1 MSKSREN
8 GRHALSTNR
17 LRKAALVLL
26 LGFVAALVA
35 WTIPALAEDGGLPK
49 ATQRHVNPLA
59 GTAPAAPGAT
69 ISESDYKNPPNPVCS
84 TPKTLAANVNTDC
97 EGNAPHNETSIAVNP
112 NDANN
117 IIGSANDY
125 QLFVSQ
131 GGHVNW
137 AVYSRVHVTFDGGKS
152 WTTYPIGFHG
162 YTTTGDP
169 AVAFDADGR
178 AYVST
183 MGWGWSQGLSNTP
196 GTNADILVSH
206 SSNGGK
212 TWSTPSRIAKGV
224 GSSASVGVFN
234 DKEYI
239 AAWGH
244 GNAIVTWSG
253 YNQGQGGAYI
263 NFPIYTSVT
272 HDGGKSWSTPREIS
286 GSASFCNG
294 PTGGHA
300 CDQDEFSVPVVGKD
314 GKIYVAFTNLRDFDE
329 ASPGYLRDRYLVVRV
344 DPQTGRRVAGPYR
357 VAPMIDGYK
366 DYPKNVNGEA
376 TYQDS
381 QFRTWGAGNLTADPT
396 DASHLAAIWSDMR
409 NSPRP
414 ANTDPYQAKTDSDIV
429 VSQSRDGGKTWSTP
443 KAIQRPGDQFMPWG
457 AYDAGGRLRIGAF
470 DRSYD
475 PLNHEYGYTLW
486 TETSPG
492 SLSFGSRRLTTVL
505 SQPTRDD
512 NWFLYPP
519 VNSSFPHPTTFM
531 GDYSNIAAKPTGG
544 VVAYWTDMR
553 NTACWFG
560 HCAWDQDAYF
570 ASSP

>member
-1 MSKSREN
+1 
-8 GRHALSTNR
+8 LSTNR

-26 LGFVAALVA
+26 LGFVTGLVA

-49 ATQRHVNPLA
+49 ATQRHVNPME
-59 GTAPAAPGAT
+59 GTGPVAPGT
-69 ISESDYKNPPNPVCS
+69 SISESDYKNPPSPICS
-84 TPKTLAANVNTDC
+84 TTTTTATNVNTDC
-97 EGNAPHNETSIAVNP
+97 EGNAPHNETTIAVNP
-112 NDANN
+112 TNPRN

-125 QLFVSQ
+125 QFFVDQ
-131 GGHVNW
+131 GSSV
-137 AVYSRVHVTFDGGKS
+137 VKSTIYSRAHVTFDGGRS
-152 WTTYPIGFHG
+152 WTTYPIDYHG
-162 YTTTGDP
+162 YTSTGDP

-178 AYVST
+178 AYVAT
-183 MGWGWSQGLSNTP
+183 MGWVWSQSLFNSTR
-196 GTNADILVSH
+196 TNADILVSH
-206 SSNGGK
+206 SSTGGK
-212 TWSTPSRIAKGV
+212 TWSTPSRVAKGV
-224 GSSASVGVFN
+224 GSSESVGTFN

-244 GNAIVTWSG
+244 GNAIVTWSKID
-253 YNQGQGGAYI
+253 QGQGGE
-263 NFPIYTSVT
+263 FVDSPIYASVT
-272 HDGGKSWSTPREIS
+272 HDGGKTWSEPRAIS
-286 GSASFCNG
+286 GSAPFCNG

-329 ASPGYLRDRYLVVRV
+329 GSPGYLRDRYLVVRV

-357 VAPMIDGYK
+357 VAPMLDGFY
-366 DYPKNVNGEA
+366 DYPTNIKGET

-381 QFRTWGAGNLTADPT
+381 QFRTWGAGNLAADPT
-396 DASHLAAIWSDMR
+396 DADHLAAVWSDMR
-409 NSPRP
+409 NSPRR
-414 ANTDPYQAKTDSDIV
+414 ANPDPYQAKTNSDLV
-429 VSQSRDGGKTWSTP
+429 VSQSMDGGKTWSAP
-443 KAIQRPGDQFMPWG
+443 KAIEREGDQFMPWG
-457 AYDAGGRLRIGAF
+457 AYDSSGRLRIGAF

-486 TETSPG
+486 TEGSPG
-492 SLSFGSRRLTTVL
+492 SLSFGSRKLTTVL

-531 GDYSNIAAKPTGG
+531 GDYSNIAAKPGGG

-560 HCAWDQDAYF
+560 HCASDQDAYF